1 MVKLHFISQDEILWF
16 WHSWRHREVVVLS
29 HLIPDCSSSLGAG
42 TNYDSALLNSDT
54 AILLSPSTS
63 YDLIKSETWSR
74 LISSPTMDL
83 IPL

>member
-1 MVKLHFISQDEILWF
+1 MVKFHFISKDGILLILHTWQL
-16 WHSWRHREVVVLS
+16 REAVVLD
-29 HLIPDCSSSLGAG
+29 HLLPDCSSSLGAG